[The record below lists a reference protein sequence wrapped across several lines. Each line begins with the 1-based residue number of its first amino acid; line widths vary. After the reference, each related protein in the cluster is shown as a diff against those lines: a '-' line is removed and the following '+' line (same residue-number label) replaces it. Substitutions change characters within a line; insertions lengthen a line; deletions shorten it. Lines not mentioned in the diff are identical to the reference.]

1 MENET
6 EEHHEEEKSEVI
18 FDLEETEDLGAITVS
33 ETDILQTDEDAE
45 ENDEVEKSGEC
56 GLVEGTVFWELDGEG
71 TLHLYGSGE
80 MIDWSSPDDVP
91 WAHCSELIKKL
102 DIQEG
107 VSGIGTNAFSNCNSL
122 TTARIG

>member
-45 ENDEVEKSGEC
+45 ENDEVETHWCLTPLNRKPVC
-56 GLVEGTVFWELDGEG
+56 TFLVHPATGGKRMRQKQVF
-71 TLHLYGSGE
+71 
-80 MIDWSSPDDVP
+80 
-91 WAHCSELIKKL
+91 
-102 DIQEG
+102 
-107 VSGIGTNAFSNCNSL
+107 
-122 TTARIG
+122 